1 MQKCLGKSRFD
12 ELLTAYIEKPQG
24 KPTLVPESN
33 KRSAMNNAKTDFME
47 ENQMKLRNLERRQM
61 VWLILLILY
70 IGVIYSRSMK
80 PAVQSSQES
89 GAVLEAAIELLNHAG
104 LQSSWLT
111 EHIVRKTAH
120 FVEYAGMGVLL
131 FGNLASLKAKSEK
144 WLAGM
149 LAVLAVPLVD
159 ETIQLFSTG
168 RAAMVQDVW
177 LDISGAV
184 FGLAIAGI
192 GAALWRRIRRKH

>member
-1 MQKCLGKSRFD
+1 
-12 ELLTAYIEKPQG
+12 
-24 KPTLVPESN
+24 
-33 KRSAMNNAKTDFME
+33 
-47 ENQMKLRNLERRQM
+47 MKLRNLERRQM

-131 FGNLASLKAKSEK
+131 LGNLASLKAKSEK

-192 GAALWRRIRRKH
+192 GAVLWRRIRRKH